1 LFNFLYGVKLKDT
14 QTGLRA
20 FSTDIMPW
28 LIELK
33 GARFEYEMNMLIHS
47 KNADIALIEHPIK
60 TKYEENHKSTYS
72 TFKDSARVA
81 KVLLGPLVWFIV
93 AALVACAVDITGFAL
108 LEHWIL
114 PEFFNITNPAL
125 SILISTVGARAVS
138 SIINFCCNR
147 FLTFGGKKI
156 SKSSIWKYYMLFF
169 AQICAS
175 YALVYGFTML
185 FGGGQVFIKIVIDVI
200 LSICSYQ
207 VQMRWVFK
215 KKSDKKRGAAQTEAV
230 ENTEEAQA

>member
-1 LFNFLYGVKLKDT
+1 MK
-14 QTGLRA
+14 
-20 FSTDIMPW
+20 
-28 LIELK
+28 
-33 GARFEYEMNMLIHS
+33 
-47 KNADIALIEHPIK
+47 
-60 TKYEENHKSTYS
+60 
-72 TFKDSARVA
+72 
-81 KVLLGPLVWFIV
+81 
-93 AALVACAVDITGFAL
+93 
-108 LEHWIL
+108 
-114 PEFFNITNPAL
+114 EFFNITNPAL

-230 ENTEEAQA
+230 ENTEEVQA